1 MTSAFLLYLVII
13 KPFEHILQN
22 IIAIGNECIVIVCAF
37 LLIEVLHTGRMKH
50 GIILIVL
57 FTISIIAT
65 FTLSVI
71 FQIFKMIL
79 MLKNKTPNI
88 EEDDDLAPP
97 PLTASPTRKLETEQ
111 QLENNREEDEGE
123 YDEQEED
130 IPRESTSQI
139 ISPAPMMGS
148 QSIESDNVD
157 EESKWLDLVPRM
169 PHKSYIV
176 VDRLHM

>member
-1 MTSAFLLYLVII
+1 M
-13 KPFEHILQN
+13 
-22 IIAIGNECIVIVCAF
+22 
-37 LLIEVLHTGRMKH
+37 LHTGRMKH

-65 FTLSVI
+65 FALSVI
-71 FQIFKMIL
+71 FQIFKMVL

-97 PLTASPTRKLETEQ
+97 PITPSSTRKIETEH
-111 QLENNREEDEGE
+111 QLEINREEE
-123 YDEQEED
+123 YNYEDED
-130 IPRESTSQI
+130 IPRESVSQI
-139 ISPAPMMGS
+139 LSPAPMLVS
-148 QSIESDNVD
+148 QSIESDNME